1 MYRPSSRKS
10 SRIGKDVDKSRKQ
23 RFKGEYMMV
32 NLHEWELTERA
43 KKQGWEE
50 GHTAGRL
57 EGIEAGKIE
66 GKIEGEKYGAEQKAI
81 ETAKKLLLEGLSAEQ
96 IARCTNLS
104 LEKVLELKIS

>member
-1 MYRPSSRKS
+1 
-10 SRIGKDVDKSRKQ
+10 
-23 RFKGEYMMV
+23 MMV

-50 GHTAGRL
+50 G
-57 EGIEAGKIE
+57 
-66 GKIEGEKYGAEQKAI
+66 EKYGAEQKKI

>member
-1 MYRPSSRKS
+1 
-10 SRIGKDVDKSRKQ
+10 
-23 RFKGEYMMV
+23 MMV

-50 GHTAGRL
+50 G
-57 EGIEAGKIE
+57 
-66 GKIEGEKYGAEQKAI
+66 KIEGEKYG
-81 ETAKKLLLEGLSAEQ
+81 AEQ